1 MLDGWISDDLVTDN
15 QVTDIINAYLG
26 MGNIFG
32 PSDPELKAAEENP
45 IKRNQIIEVSQL
57 ELVVNIIGQQ
67 LN

>member
-1 MLDGWISDDLVTDN
+1 
-15 QVTDIINAYLG
+15 

-57 ELVVNIIGQQ
+57 ELVVNIGEQ
-67 LN
+67 LNKKNRGADQGFGSGSGRVRFFKNFS

>member
-1 MLDGWISDDLVTDN
+1 
-15 QVTDIINAYLG
+15 

-57 ELVVNIIGQQ
+57 ELVVNIG
-67 LN
+67 